1 MEGKWKVVERNVAIC
16 PKCNGGCALWR
27 NTETAEGIFTVVC
40 DYCDY
45 EKTIF
50 IEQTKENK
58 NGK

>member
-1 MEGKWKVVERNVAIC
+1 MEDKWKVVERNVSIC

-27 NTETAEGIFTVVC
+27 NTEMAEGIFTVMC

-50 IEQTKENK
+50 I
-58 NGK
+58 